1 MKIYSPTELKYSRQ
15 HRLVVVVGVGVG
27 VCVCVCEKRSE
38 CVYRLVI
45 ICGETVL
52 YIHWQHLYFNII
64 DSS

>member
-1 MKIYSPTELKYSRQ
+1 M
-15 HRLVVVVGVGVG
+15 VVVVGVC
-27 VCVCVCEKRSE
+27 VCVCVCVYVCEKRSE
-38 CVYRLVI
+38 CVYQLVI

>member
-1 MKIYSPTELKYSRQ
+1 M
-15 HRLVVVVGVGVG
+15 VVVVGVGVG